1 LTFGQGWK
9 ISDRI
14 GLTEMVQNKHLKQL
28 AKLIAYILER
38 RPDEF
43 GLVTDSQGYIKIKDL
58 LKALSEEE
66 GWRYVRRS
74 HLNEILM
81 TFSEPPFEISD
92 QLIRAKHQEHLPK
105 HVPVRNLPKI
115 LHTCIRRK
123 AYHSVALR
131 GIYPSGFS
139 QIILSSDRGMAER
152 IGKRI
157 DQFPICLTV
166 QVHPSA
172 EKGVVYYQ
180 AGEILYLAE
189 FIPVGCFSG
198 PPLPKEKP
206 VATQGEADRKA
217 AQPWLA
223 GSFLIDMGEIVHPLS
238 ASNKKKGHKRSDIK
252 KIKKQK
258 RKRQPPPWRR

>member
-1 LTFGQGWK
+1 LDRDGK
-9 ISDRI
+9 YPDRI
-14 GLTEMVQNKHLKQL
+14 GLVEMASNKSPKQL

-43 GLVTDSQGYIKIKDL
+43 GLVTDSKGYIKIKDL
-58 LKALSEEE
+58 LKAITEEE
-66 GWRYVRRS
+66 GWKYVRRF
-74 HLNEILM
+74 HLDEILI
-81 TFSEPPFEISD
+81 TISDTAFEISD
-92 QLIRAKHQEHLPK
+92 QFIRSKHRQHLPK
-105 HVPVRNLPKI
+105 HVPALNLPKI

-123 AYHSVALR
+123 AYHSVAIK

-139 QIILSSDRGMAER
+139 QIILSSERGMAER

-157 DQFPICLTV
+157 DQFPICLSV
-166 QVHPSA
+166 QVHLSA

-189 FIPVGCFSG
+189 FIPAGCFSG

-206 VATQGEADRKA
+206 VATQGDSARKP
-217 AQPWLA
+217 AQPQLA
-223 GSFLIDMGEIVHPLS
+223 GSFLIDLGELVDPMS
-238 ASNKKKGHKRSDIK
+238 ASNKKKGDKRSDAK